1 MEEEKIR
8 KLYQLIN
15 EIPVTEE
22 NEDLINEIKGDL
34 TRKKLYSSIR
44 ENKNT

>member
-22 NEDLINEIKGDL
+22 NEDL
-34 TRKKLYSSIR
+34 TRKKLYSSII